1 MELLPPVLVDSVE
14 VVGSG
19 LAVGLVWLVWLCLV
33 WLSGLALWSG
43 SLCVSVFF
51 FYFSWHRGSGT
62 FDPHAHILSLS
73 ARYPILGTGSAV
85 CPPAKG
91 SCRR

>member
-33 WLSGLALWSG
+33 WLCGLALSVC
-43 SLCVSVFF
+43 LCFF
-51 FYFSWHRGSGT
+51 FIFPGIGVLGRLTPMRTFSVSQLDT
-62 FDPHAHILSLS
+62 LS
-73 ARYPILGTGSAV
+73 
-85 CPPAKG
+85 
-91 SCRR
+91 

>member
-33 WLSGLALWSG
+33 WLSGL

-51 FYFSWHRGSGT
+51 FFFPWHRVLGRLTPMRT
-62 FDPHAHILSLS
+62 FSVSQLDTLS
-73 ARYPILGTGSAV
+73 
-85 CPPAKG
+85 
-91 SCRR
+91 

>member
-19 LAVGLVWLVWLCLV
+19 LAV
-33 WLSGLALWSG
+33 SGLALWSG